1 MSYLS
6 SLSLYS
12 SYLYCFKFIIIIS
25 SSSIIIIIIIIIIAT
40 IKTQVMLASG
50 TNRILSSPRNLATSV
65 FLSSSQE

>member
-25 SSSIIIIIIIIIIAT
+25 IIIIIIIITT
-40 IKTQVMLASG
+40 IKAQVMLASG
-50 TNRILSSPRNLATSV
+50 TNRILSSPRNLATSA